1 MLFANAAR
9 VVGIVH
15 DAGTPDAVY
24 VYGSVV
30 RPLVHHV
37 TRLDPDVDE
46 CTSVVTVYP
55 LPSGSL
61 AVDVN
66 VGLSADVNHAVDPDT
81 GVNWYDCGATS
92 TGADAAL
99 GFRLYVNVMYG
110 SVVVSEE
117 ANFFHP

>member
-1 MLFANAAR
+1 MLFANAER
-9 VVGIVH
+9 DVGIVH

-24 VYGSVV
+24 VYGLVV

-37 TRLDPDVDE
+37 TRFDPDVDE

-61 AVDVN
+61 AVEVN
-66 VGLSADVNHAVDPDT
+66 VGRSADVNQYVDPC
-81 GVNWYDCGATS
+81 VNWYDSGAVI
-92 TGADAAL
+92 TGAAAAFGL
-99 GFRLYVNVMYG
+99 RLYVNVMYG
-110 SVVVSEE
+110 SVDVSDD

>member
-9 VVGIVH
+9 EVGIVH
-15 DAGTPDAVY
+15 DAGTPEAVY
-24 VYGSVV
+24 VYGSLV

-37 TRLDPDVDE
+37 TRFDPDVEE

-55 LPSGSL
+55 FPSGSV

-66 VGLSADVNHAVDPDT
+66 VGRSAEVNQDVVPDS
-81 GVNWYDCGATS
+81 GANWYDSGAFI
-92 TGADAAL
+92 TGADAGF

-110 SVVVSEE
+110 SVLVSED

>member
-9 VVGIVH
+9 VVGMAH

-24 VYGSVV
+24 VYGSVDL
-30 RPLVHHV
+30 PLVHHV
-37 TRLDPDVDE
+37 TRFDPDVDE

-66 VGLSADVNHAVDPDT
+66 VGLAAVVNHDVDPDN
-81 GVNWYDCGATS
+81 GVN
-92 TGADAAL
+92 
-99 GFRLYVNVMYG
+99 
-110 SVVVSEE
+110 
-117 ANFFHP
+117 